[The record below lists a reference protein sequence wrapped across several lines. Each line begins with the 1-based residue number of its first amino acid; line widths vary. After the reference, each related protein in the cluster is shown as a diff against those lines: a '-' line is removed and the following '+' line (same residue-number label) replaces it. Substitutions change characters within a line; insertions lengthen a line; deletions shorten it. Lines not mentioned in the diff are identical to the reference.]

1 MIALITGATS
11 GIGKATA
18 EALAQR
24 GYNLILCGRRTDR
37 LAEVAG
43 ELGRQ
48 TTVTTLAFDVRS
60 HEAVAGAI
68 ASLPDEWRAI
78 DVLVNNAGNAHGL
91 STVQDGDVDDWDAMI
106 DGNVQGLLYVSKA
119 VIPGMVERQK
129 GHIVNISSIAGKQT
143 YANGAVYCASK
154 AAVEA
159 LSTGMRLDLTQ
170 HGIKVTNIAPGA
182 VETEFSVVRFK
193 GDTERAAKVYD
204 GFDPLTARD
213 IADAIVYAVTAPAN
227 VTIADMTILASAQ
240 AAATTIYRKIKRQ
253 SGGVFRCRTLH
264 AGRSYLYCFSTSRST
279 TCFPSKGSIRSC
291 GISSRSCRI

>member
-1 MIALITGATS
+1 MNALITGATS

-18 EALAQR
+18 AALAQR

-37 LAEVAG
+37 LSEVAG
-43 ELGRQ
+43 ELGQQ

-60 HEAVAGAI
+60 YEAVTEAI
-68 ASLPDEWRAI
+68 ASLPDNWKAI

-91 STVQDGDVDDWDAMI
+91 STVQDGDVADWDAMI

-119 VIPGMVERQK
+119 VIPGMVARQK

-193 GDTERAAKVYD
+193 GDADRAAKVYE
-204 GFDPLTARD
+204 GFDPLTAKD

-240 AAATTIYRKIKRQ
+240 AAATTIYRK
-253 SGGVFRCRTLH
+253 
-264 AGRSYLYCFSTSRST
+264 
-279 TCFPSKGSIRSC
+279 
-291 GISSRSCRI
+291 